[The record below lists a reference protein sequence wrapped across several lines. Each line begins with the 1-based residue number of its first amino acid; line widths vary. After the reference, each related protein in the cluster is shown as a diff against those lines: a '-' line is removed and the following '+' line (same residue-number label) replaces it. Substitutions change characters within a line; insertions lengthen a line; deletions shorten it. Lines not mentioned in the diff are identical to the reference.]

1 MVLAQSDN
9 QDRLLNAAITGA
21 NFKEGI
27 ESYLDIVDAF
37 YSEDVEIIVGEDTEP
52 VRGRGNLGARLYEFL
67 APIRVMAEVGGL
79 SISIR
84 SITTPAAG
92 GYVSSCI
99 WNDPDVYLVGPTS
112 MEGRQ
117 SEL

>member
-67 APIRVMAEVGGL
+67 ANSRDWWFIDFNSIHSNTCSWRLRFELHLERPGRLFGRSNVDGGTAE
-79 SISIR
+79 
-84 SITTPAAG
+84 
-92 GYVSSCI
+92 
-99 WNDPDVYLVGPTS
+99 
-112 MEGRQ
+112 
-117 SEL
+117 

>member
-67 APIRVMAEVGGL
+67 APIRVIGGL

-84 SITTPAAG
+84 SIATPAAG

-99 WNDPDVYLVGPTS
+99 WNDPDGYLVGPTS